1 MKTLTIILTLSFF
14 SIQLSAQRIVE
25 ESMPVSSNQEIR
37 LDFDFADDI
46 FIKAWDKSEV
56 YVKATVNINEG
67 KDNNKFK
74 FISRKGFGYIS
85 IKSEIEDLN
94 KLSTNCRTI
103 IIKNGDTTIINGMG
117 AQINLT
123 FEVFMPPDVELA
135 LETINGNIE
144 IKGLTGPMEI
154 ETINGEIDLYI
165 SSDHKADLSMS
176 TINGTMYTNLDP
188 EFISEKDNM
197 CKVGGDVDTKL
208 NGGGVDID
216 LETING
222 TIYLRKAK

>member
-144 IKGLTGPMEI
+144 IKGLTGP
-154 ETINGEIDLYI
+154 
-165 SSDHKADLSMS
+165 
-176 TINGTMYTNLDP
+176 
-188 EFISEKDNM
+188 
-197 CKVGGDVDTKL
+197 
-208 NGGGVDID
+208 
-216 LETING
+216 
-222 TIYLRKAK
+222 